1 MKTTTTNMMMTD
13 DEDRT
18 RHDISQGMN
27 WIEGSAPLHLDDD
40 HSIMMKDH

>member
-18 RHDISQGMN
+18 RHNISQGMN
-27 WIEGSAPLHLDDD
+27 WIEDDAPPRLDDD
-40 HSIMMKDH
+40 HSMTMKDP

>member
-1 MKTTTTNMMMTD
+1 MKTTTTNMMTD

-18 RHDISQGMN
+18 RHNISQGIMK
-27 WIEGSAPLHLDDD
+27 WIEDSAPPRLDDD